1 MEPSSRIINHDRGI
15 RCLVFE
21 ECARGRP
28 YCATARMEYT
38 LNCLFF
44 ECNYKP
50 IDPDF
55 LPSAAEE
62 LEELEE
68 DNGAKDWIMILL
80 VTLAALSILISV
92 VCRIYRKSTPRY
104 QQPRRPGDY
113 DQERQVEQERRDQE
127 RQVQPAQP
135 ERRDQERQV
144 QPAQPE
150 RQQDEEQDAPP
161 AEEPQPG
168 QPGRQQRGQ
177 APPHERGQAPPAPQ
191 QQPGVKPPHQQQ
203 PAEKSARQPQLV
215 EKKSAVKAESKIPA
229 HQKNSFGSSF
239 CNPRKT
245 GRAAVFEELLVPRKL
260 TKIDEDEKLVKRGS
274 STATAA
280 ATRNRDFNAA
290 WGSSRV
296 ETRITMPELDQ
307 AEQLAVR
314 GVREAEAPADSSNEA
329 ETRITMANEDL
340 NQAVR
345 GVRGAEAPAVADQAL
360 DRAEEDR
367 APTYENARTAPTY
380 ANFGEREKELVQA
393 QENVYERICPIPPLP
408 PRPCTKRKA
417 PPRPAPPAQDA
428 INEAAESLAAVNKA
442 AEALAVYNNLLPE
455 LLPAPLVQKL
465 PADQEEEEDAE
476 AINQALEAQALIHG
490 AHGNLPAPDEEREES
505 AEAAAA
511 AADQEEEEN
520 LPAQQPS
527 GRQMEQSLL
536 ELPAASADEESGE
549 GPAQGA
555 ARLLEEMRPLRE
567 GVLQEDSFYSA
578 ENDQDLHRNGNEPA
592 AKNLDRTK
600 DSDVQEPTIITTVAD
615 IHRAEEPDDV
625 LGSAVGQEKS
635 SRIHQSGEEFENT
648 RTIPVE
654 SNVQKLANSSR
665 QERSDAALESVD
677 RQDTRATSD
686 SNVHQSSAQSGS
698 KLHRAEELGQKSN
711 DIPKLA
717 AIGGQKRS
725 GHEHVES
732 NVQEPKRQKLLLQ
745 RKSGADS
752 DIDRAEEADDV
763 LQETSTRSSSYSGIR
778 QPGQEFENIRTAHV
792 AEASGAASGQELQKS
807 ANDFSSAD
815 METSQELQESDDDM
829 ETSYDILNLAKQK
842 LANVGEKRSGHQ
854 HVESNLEEPKRQ
866 KLLPQ
871 TSQISNQSQDLINGW
886 DDGFGNYDPPEADA
900 YENHGS
906 SAHGEPAPEV
916 IALDQYIVRTEEMLA
931 VARLSMSPIN
941 NEQHENK
948 ENENEEEV
956 DVNQDNEA
964 VLCSTPI
971 ASAPDESELNS
982 SAASTLK
989 WTPPNG
995 TRIVTPLAPIIRLN
1009 IRASGPSRS
1018 RSSRQKKR
1026 KNAVKQDVEIKKN
1039 VEVERDIEQDDAE
1052 ESEQSN
1058 TLIADGTPRASSS
1071 QPAIRVSARSN
1082 KGVAGERFD
1091 EYIRFQ

>member
-1 MEPSSRIINHDRGI
+1 M
-15 RCLVFE
+15 FE
-21 ECARGRP
+21 E
-28 YCATARMEYT
+28 TT
-38 LNCLFF
+38 
-44 ECNYKP
+44 
-50 IDPDF
+50 
-55 LPSAAEE
+55 
-62 LEELEE
+62 
-68 DNGAKDWIMILL
+68 
-80 VTLAALSILISV
+80 
-92 VCRIYRKSTPRY
+92 RIN
-104 QQPRRPGDY
+104 
-113 DQERQVEQERRDQE
+113 
-127 RQVQPAQP
+127 
-135 ERRDQERQV
+135 
-144 QPAQPE
+144 
-150 RQQDEEQDAPP
+150 
-161 AEEPQPG
+161 
-168 QPGRQQRGQ
+168 
-177 APPHERGQAPPAPQ
+177 
-191 QQPGVKPPHQQQ
+191 
-203 PAEKSARQPQLV
+203 
-215 EKKSAVKAESKIPA
+215 I
-229 HQKNSFGSSF
+229 
-239 CNPRKT
+239 
-245 GRAAVFEELLVPRKL
+245 LVPRKL
-260 TKIDEDEKLVKRGS
+260 TKIDEDEKLLKRGS
-274 STATAA
+274 STAATAA

-290 WGSSRV
+290 WGSSGV

-314 GVREAEAPADSSNEA
+314 GVREAE
-329 ETRITMANEDL
+329 
-340 NQAVR
+340 VR

-360 DRAEEDR
+360 DRA
-367 APTYENARTAPTY
+367 PTYENARTAPTH

-393 QENVYERICPIPPLP
+393 QENVYEHICPPPGP
-408 PRPCTKRKA
+408 SRTCTKRKA
-417 PPRPAPPAQDA
+417 PPRPAPPAKDA
-428 INEAAESLAAVNKA
+428 INQAAESLAAVNKA
-442 AEALAVYNNLLPE
+442 AEALAVYNRNLLPQLPE

-625 LGSAVGQEKS
+625 LGSGVGQEKS

-745 RKSGADS
+745 GKSGADS

-829 ETSYDILNLAKQK
+829 ETSYRNVETEEPGQELQESDDDMETSYDILNLAKQK

-854 HVESNLEEPKRQ
+854 HVELEEPKRQ
-866 KLLPQ
+866 NLLPQ

-900 YENHGS
+900 YEDHTQFAPADTRLDRHLARVDLMLAEVRLSVSPLQKNQSRTLASSEHGNEQHENEEE
-906 SAHGEPAPEV
+906 ADENEEEA
-916 IALDQYIVRTEEMLA
+916 EEMLA
-931 VARLSMSPIN
+931 EARLSMSPIN
-941 NEQHENK
+941 NEQHENE
-948 ENENEEEV
+948 ENENEEEA
-956 DVNQDNEA
+956 DENQDNEA

-971 ASAPDESELNS
+971 ASAPDGSELNS
-982 SAASTLK
+982 S
-989 WTPPNG
+989 PNG
-995 TRIVTPLAPIIRLN
+995 SRCILTPIRLN
-1009 IRASGPSRS
+1009 IRASRA
-1018 RSSRQKKR
+1018 SRQKKR
-1026 KNAVKQDVEIKKN
+1026 KNKEISVQEENAVKQDVEIKEN
-1039 VEVERDIEQDDAE
+1039 VEIERDIEQDDAK
-1052 ESEQSN
+1052 ESEQSDAESN
-1058 TLIADGTPRASSS
+1058 TLIADVTPSSS

-1082 KGVAGERFD
+1082 KGVAGERYND
-1091 EYIRFQ
+1091 YISFK

>member
-1 MEPSSRIINHDRGI
+1 
-15 RCLVFE
+15 
-21 ECARGRP
+21 
-28 YCATARMEYT
+28 
-38 LNCLFF
+38 
-44 ECNYKP
+44 
-50 IDPDF
+50 
-55 LPSAAEE
+55 
-62 LEELEE
+62 
-68 DNGAKDWIMILL
+68 
-80 VTLAALSILISV
+80 
-92 VCRIYRKSTPRY
+92 
-104 QQPRRPGDY
+104 
-113 DQERQVEQERRDQE
+113 
-127 RQVQPAQP
+127 
-135 ERRDQERQV
+135 
-144 QPAQPE
+144 
-150 RQQDEEQDAPP
+150 
-161 AEEPQPG
+161 
-168 QPGRQQRGQ
+168 
-177 APPHERGQAPPAPQ
+177 
-191 QQPGVKPPHQQQ
+191 
-203 PAEKSARQPQLV
+203 
-215 EKKSAVKAESKIPA
+215 
-229 HQKNSFGSSF
+229 
-239 CNPRKT
+239 
-245 GRAAVFEELLVPRKL
+245 
-260 TKIDEDEKLVKRGS
+260 
-274 STATAA
+274 
-280 ATRNRDFNAA
+280 
-290 WGSSRV
+290 
-296 ETRITMPELDQ
+296 
-307 AEQLAVR
+307 
-314 GVREAEAPADSSNEA
+314 
-329 ETRITMANEDL
+329 
-340 NQAVR
+340 
-345 GVRGAEAPAVADQAL
+345 
-360 DRAEEDR
+360 
-367 APTYENARTAPTY
+367 
-380 ANFGEREKELVQA
+380 
-393 QENVYERICPIPPLP
+393 
-408 PRPCTKRKA
+408 
-417 PPRPAPPAQDA
+417 
-428 INEAAESLAAVNKA
+428 
-442 AEALAVYNNLLPE
+442 
-455 LLPAPLVQKL
+455 
-465 PADQEEEEDAE
+465 
-476 AINQALEAQALIHG
+476 
-490 AHGNLPAPDEEREES
+490 
-505 AEAAAA
+505 
-511 AADQEEEEN
+511 
-520 LPAQQPS
+520 
-527 GRQMEQSLL
+527 MEQSLL

-745 RKSGADS
+745 GKSGADS

-763 LQETSTRSSSYSGIR
+763 LQETSTRSSNYSGIR

-871 TSQISNQSQDLINGW
+871 TSQISNQSQDLMNGW

-956 DVNQDNEA
+956 DGNQDNEA
-964 VLCSTPI
+964 
-971 ASAPDESELNS
+971 ELNS
-982 SAASTLK
+982 SAGSTLK

-995 TRIVTPLAPIIRLN
+995 TRILTPIAPIRLN
-1009 IRASGPSRS
+1009 IRALGASRS
-1018 RSSRQKKR
+1018 RSSRQKS
-1026 KNAVKQDVEIKKN
+1026 VK
-1039 VEVERDIEQDDAE
+1039 
-1052 ESEQSN
+1052 
-1058 TLIADGTPRASSS
+1058 TP
-1071 QPAIRVSARSN
+1071 
-1082 KGVAGERFD
+1082 
-1091 EYIRFQ
+1091 